1 MITIQNVNKRYKET
15 RALQNIDLSI
25 PSGVCYGFVG
35 PNGAGKSSLIKILA
49 GVVKDYEGSIHVSD
63 ANPPSLGYV
72 PQEVCLEETLSA
84 TTNLHF
90 YGKIQGLK
98 GEKLIRQVKTVLDD
112 IGLTNRANSKVK
124 TFSGG
129 MKRRLNIGCALMHEP
144 DLVIMDEPTVG
155 VDPQSRLHI
164 FQMIRSLKQQ
174 GKTIIYASH
183 YMEEIEELCDE
194 VAFIDGGKIVEQGSI
209 DDLLTSYAQP
219 AVFIK
224 GDIPKAWLDFE
235 NVIQQKDGGWLFASS
250 NPMQLLG
257 KLAQR
262 CEEQNI
268 MPSQLSLMQPR
279 LEDVF
284 FTLTGTA
291 LRDTA

>member
-1 MITIQNVNKRYKET
+1 MITIQNVNKRYKDIQ
-15 RALQNIDLSI
+15 ALQNIDLSI
-25 PSGVCYGFVG
+25 PAGVCYGLVG

-49 GVVKDYEGSIHVSD
+49 GVIKDYEGSIHVSD
-63 ANPPSLGYV
+63 STSPPLGYV
-72 PQEVCLEETLSA
+72 PQEICVEETLSA

-90 YGKIQGLK
+90 YGKIHGLT
-98 GEKLIRQVKTVLDD
+98 GEKLARQVKTVFNE
-112 IGLTNRANSKVK
+112 IGLTNRAKSKVK

-155 VDPQSRLHI
+155 VDPQSRHHI
-164 FQMIRSLKQQ
+164 FQLIRTLKQQ

-183 YMEEIEELCDE
+183 YMEEIEALCDE
-194 VAFIDGGKIVEQGSI
+194 VAFMDGGKIVEQGSI
-209 DDLLTSYAQP
+209 DGLLASYAQP

-224 GDIPKAWLDFE
+224 GDLPQAWLDSE
-235 NVIQQKDGGWLFASS
+235 NVIQQKDGGWLFTSS

-257 KLAQR
+257 DLARR
-262 CEEQNI
+262 CEEHNI
-268 MPSQLSLMQPR
+268 TPSQLSLMQPR

-291 LRDTA
+291 LRDAA